1 MHSAEDFGP
10 KADGVKVW
18 RSSGMTA
25 VLHISAP
32 TVEYI
37 VDLVEELRAQDKAH
51 TLVAV
56 NCAWT
61 SGRDVGQLWQRC
73 VATACAQCCQHS
85 GRFSATCATCCVLRE
100 HSKRE
105 HV

>member
-61 SGRDVGQLWQRC
+61 SGGDVGQLWQRC
-73 VATACAQCCQHS
+73 VATACAMLPTFWPLQCNL
-85 GRFSATCATCCVLRE
+85 RNVLRLE
-100 HSKRE
+100 GTQ
-105 HV
+105 